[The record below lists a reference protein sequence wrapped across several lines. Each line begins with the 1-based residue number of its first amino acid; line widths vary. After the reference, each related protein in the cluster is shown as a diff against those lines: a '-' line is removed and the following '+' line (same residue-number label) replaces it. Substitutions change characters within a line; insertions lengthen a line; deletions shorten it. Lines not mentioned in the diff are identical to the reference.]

1 MQIAKLGT
9 FVNQLWNVKDTF
21 SSLTLVQPR
30 LSPKTDAN
38 DSEAASS
45 FRLIPKPAS
54 PKFYLTEGSKFSQ

>member
-9 FVNQLWNVKDTF
+9 FFNLLSNVKDTF
-21 SSLTLVQPR
+21 NSTLVQPK

-45 FRLIPKPAS
+45 YRLIPKPAS
-54 PKFYLTEGSKFSQ
+54 PKFYLTAGSKFSQ

>member
-9 FVNQLWNVKDTF
+9 FFNQLSNVKDTF
-21 SSLTLVQPR
+21 NSSTLVQPK

-45 FRLIPKPAS
+45 SRLIPKPAS